1 CLTVRQTPAELI
13 KNPEDNITLTC
24 SHHDSSF
31 DKMLWYQQV
40 HGEGLR
46 LLGLLSFKEVLE
58 QQDGFSISGDAEKEA
73 FLQITSARPQHTAVY
88 MCAVSKAQC
97 YRPLVSCAGTA
108 AEPGRLLVTV
118 HVKLDKAHF
127 WGNRIHQSPPVL
139 LKVLGDSAQLHCSHN
154 IQNYNRMFWYSQSG
168 SGGVLKCLGNLFYT
182 DQVLEPGTDGR
193 FEMRGDGRS
202 SGSLSISN
210 LSRSDNGT
218 YFCAAGRHSAPRGI
232 RLLAKTANLTSTHL
246 DLSPSAR
253 REPPRTNTCT
263 VMQIS

>member
-1 CLTVRQTPAELI
+1 MQLILLLPSAATTMRPVSIAILALWLTGPSDCLTVRQTPAELI

-127 WGNRIHQSPPVL
+127 WVTRFQCDGPWRVSVTVL
-139 LKVLGDSAQLHCSHN
+139 
-154 IQNYNRMFWYSQSG
+154 
-168 SGGVLKCLGNLFYT
+168 
-182 DQVLEPGTDGR
+182 
-193 FEMRGDGRS
+193 
-202 SGSLSISN
+202 
-210 LSRSDNGT
+210 
-218 YFCAAGRHSAPRGI
+218 
-232 RLLAKTANLTSTHL
+232 
-246 DLSPSAR
+246 
-253 REPPRTNTCT
+253 
-263 VMQIS
+263 